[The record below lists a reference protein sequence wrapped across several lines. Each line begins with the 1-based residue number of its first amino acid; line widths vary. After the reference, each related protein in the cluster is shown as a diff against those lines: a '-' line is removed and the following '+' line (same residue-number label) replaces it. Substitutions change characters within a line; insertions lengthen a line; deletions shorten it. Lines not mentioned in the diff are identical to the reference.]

1 MRAAMRMTARIPPQ
15 PPSLTTAI
23 ADRLRQQILQGT
35 WQPDMAMQDR
45 EIATRLGVNRLP
57 VREAM
62 KLLCHEGWLTA
73 HPVHGMTVAR
83 LSPAQIQEAQA
94 LLQLL
99 HNHLAQ
105 HAAVQGGLAQQM
117 YTMARQRLQLAS
129 LQAIPPAVN
138 EVAATAQTATH

>member
-1 MRAAMRMTARIPPQ
+1 
-15 PPSLTTAI
+15 
-23 ADRLRQQILQGT
+23 
-35 WQPDMAMQDR
+35 MQDG

-57 VREAM
+57 VREGM

-73 HPVHGMTVAR
+73 HPTHGMTVAR

-117 YTMARQRLQLAS
+117 YTMARQRLELAG
-129 LQAIPPAVN
+129 LQDIPPAVN
-138 EVAATAQTATH
+138 EVAATAKTATH

>member
-1 MRAAMRMTARIPPQ
+1 
-15 PPSLTTAI
+15 
-23 ADRLRQQILQGT
+23 
-35 WQPDMAMQDR
+35 MQDGD
-45 EIATRLGVNRLP
+45 IATRLGANRLP

-73 HPVHGMTVAR
+73 HPVRGMTVAR

-105 HAAVQGGLAQQM
+105 HATVQGGLAQQM
-117 YTMARQRLQLAS
+117 HTMVRQRLQLAG
-129 LQAIPPAVN
+129 LTDIPPSVN
-138 EVAATAQTATH
+138 EVAATTQTATL